1 MIISKEEEE
10 KKQQEDTLA
19 RSMVIRSSRYF
30 PTNMSLLESAILT
43 LVS

>member
-19 RSMVIRSSRYF
+19 RSMVIRSSCYF
-30 PTNMSLLESAILT
+30 PTNMFHLESAILT
-43 LVS
+43 LVL